1 MKKTRRTLTVLL
13 ALLMLSGCMTG
24 KTAREGHTSGGTGT
38 ADGTTTAAAS
48 DSVTGTSE
56 PEPSLPDTTVPD
68 TTEPQMTVPPTTEPA
83 TTVPVTTE
91 PVTTDPPHVHSY
103 AEGKTVEATCTAKG
117 YTVFTCTSCGAGYRK
132 YTPAAG
138 HKFGDWVTV
147 EATCRKTGSKT
158 RKCTVCG
165 KTEKRTLKK
174 VKCHY
179 ADATCDKPRIC
190 IWCKESDEGLP
201 LFHKWDE
208 GQWLIIDP
216 DTGEGTKKY
225 TCSVCGGTREIVF
238 DKNLPAE
245 LTDNPVIRAMRRIG
259 YDIDGQLAAGDL
271 YSVYGAFEHSEKY
284 RSKVTYDEDGATGLE
299 GIETIASPGSA
310 TGKLP
315 DFERFNRRGLICASF
330 TAYYYL
336 NYLPNVEGVDMSWM
350 QSAFNGYIKNG
361 YHYRA
366 VLTWDLAFRTLESRG
381 KVTKIGTSAKDVD
394 RSLLAP
400 GDLVLFSS
408 TDYRFAHV
416 AIYAGT
422 VRGEDFVVHCTYKRG
437 VEFNTLSAIAD
448 PYKDPEIPGSK
459 VYAIYHLNGN
469 T

>member
-1 MKKTRRTLTVLL
+1 MKITRRTLTVLL

-68 TTEPQMTVPPTTEPA
+68 TTEPQTTVPPTTEPA

-208 GQWLIIDP
+208 GQ
-216 DTGEGTKKY
+216 
-225 TCSVCGGTREIVF
+225 
-238 DKNLPAE
+238 
-245 LTDNPVIRAMRRIG
+245 
-259 YDIDGQLAAGDL
+259 
-271 YSVYGAFEHSEKY
+271 
-284 RSKVTYDEDGATGLE
+284 
-299 GIETIASPGSA
+299 
-310 TGKLP
+310 
-315 DFERFNRRGLICASF
+315 
-330 TAYYYL
+330 
-336 NYLPNVEGVDMSWM
+336 
-350 QSAFNGYIKNG
+350 
-361 YHYRA
+361 
-366 VLTWDLAFRTLESRG
+366 
-381 KVTKIGTSAKDVD
+381 
-394 RSLLAP
+394 
-400 GDLVLFSS
+400 
-408 TDYRFAHV
+408 
-416 AIYAGT
+416 
-422 VRGEDFVVHCTYKRG
+422 
-437 VEFNTLSAIAD
+437 
-448 PYKDPEIPGSK
+448 
-459 VYAIYHLNGN
+459 
-469 T
+469 

>member
-132 YTPAAG
+132 
-138 HKFGDWVTV
+138 
-147 EATCRKTGSKT
+147 
-158 RKCTVCG
+158 CTVCG

-216 DTGEGTKKY
+216 HTGEGTKKY
-225 TCSVCGGTREIVF
+225 TCSVCGGTRVRHRRTARGRRP
-238 DKNLPAE
+238 LQR
-245 LTDNPVIRAMRRIG
+245 LRRVRAFRKVPFQG
-259 YDIDGQLAAGDL
+259 DI
-271 YSVYGAFEHSEKY
+271 
-284 RSKVTYDEDGATGLE
+284 
-299 GIETIASPGSA
+299 
-310 TGKLP
+310 
-315 DFERFNRRGLICASF
+315 RRGRR
-330 TAYYYL
+330 
-336 NYLPNVEGVDMSWM
+336 
-350 QSAFNGYIKNG
+350 
-361 YHYRA
+361 H
-366 VLTWDLAFRTLESRG
+366 RT
-381 KVTKIGTSAKDVD
+381 
-394 RSLLAP
+394 
-400 GDLVLFSS
+400 
-408 TDYRFAHV
+408 
-416 AIYAGT
+416 
-422 VRGEDFVVHCTYKRG
+422 
-437 VEFNTLSAIAD
+437 
-448 PYKDPEIPGSK
+448 
-459 VYAIYHLNGN
+459 
-469 T
+469 

>member
-24 KTAREGHTSGGTGT
+24 KTAREGHTSGGIGT

-56 PEPSLPDTTVPD
+56 PEPPLPDTTVPD
-68 TTEPQMTVPPTTEPA
+68 TTEPQTTVPA

-165 KTEKRTLKK
+165 KMEKRTLKK

-216 DTGEGTKKY
+216 HTGEGTKKY

-366 VLTWDLAFRTLESRG
+366 VLT
-381 KVTKIGTSAKDVD
+381 
-394 RSLLAP
+394 
-400 GDLVLFSS
+400 
-408 TDYRFAHV
+408 
-416 AIYAGT
+416 
-422 VRGEDFVVHCTYKRG
+422 
-437 VEFNTLSAIAD
+437 
-448 PYKDPEIPGSK
+448 
-459 VYAIYHLNGN
+459 
-469 T
+469 